1 MRLID
6 LRCPNCGAVLRMDM
20 DNMAA
25 YCTYCG
31 SRLFIE
37 TNDFGRVVAEKEQTK
52 RTQYVQQGMSNRFNY
67 QQYQITER
75 QKFEKEMQLK
85 EKREENRNSLI
96 KIVVIL
102 GAFLLMYILIMIGLS
117 LT

>member
-37 TNDFGRVVAEKEQTK
+37 TNDFGRVIAEKEQTK
-52 RTQYVQQGMSNRFNY
+52 RTQYVQQGMSNRYNY
-67 QQYQITER
+67 QQNQITER
-75 QKFEKEMQLK
+75 QRFEREMQLK
-85 EKREENRNSLI
+85 EKQSDNRTTLI
-96 KIVVIL
+96 IVL
-102 GAFLLMYILIMIGLS
+102 GCFVLLVLVYLS
-117 LT
+117 LYFLQ

>member
-25 YCTYCG
+25 FCTYCG

-75 QKFEKEMQLK
+75 QKFEREMELR
-85 EKREENRNSLI
+85 EKREENRSTLI
-96 KIVVIL
+96 MLLVIF
-102 GAFLLMYILIMIGLS
+102 GALILLFIIIMIGF
-117 LT
+117 